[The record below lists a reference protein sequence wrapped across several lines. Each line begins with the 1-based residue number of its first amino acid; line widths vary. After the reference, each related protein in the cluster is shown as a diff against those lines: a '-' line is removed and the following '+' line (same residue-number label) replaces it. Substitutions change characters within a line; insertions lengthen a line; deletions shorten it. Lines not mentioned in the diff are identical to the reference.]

1 MAAFTTAVWNVI
13 TGILEFNGG
22 NMSRRPEIT
31 KELSTALEKYI
42 NPKNDTRIYMRKK
55 LRLIMQQDMQS
66 EWII

>member
-42 NPKNDTRIYMRKK
+42 NPKNDT
-55 LRLIMQQDMQS
+55 
-66 EWII
+66 